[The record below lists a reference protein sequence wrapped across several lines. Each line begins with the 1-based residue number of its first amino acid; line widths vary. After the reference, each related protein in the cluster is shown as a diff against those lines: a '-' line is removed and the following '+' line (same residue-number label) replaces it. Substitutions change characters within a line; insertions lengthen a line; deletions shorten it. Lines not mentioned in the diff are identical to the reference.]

1 MIEIDFFL
9 NHVRNFRLMTGLS
22 LDAGADA
29 NHALHLS
36 LLVEEMDE
44 FLAADTLADRAD
56 ALADT
61 VTVACGYLLDAGDH
75 CRADV
80 LRIVENCQRTAD
92 AWGIDLPGAFL
103 LVHESNMSKL
113 VLGDAELRATL
124 AKYDAE
130 GVGLDVRHVGEQ
142 LGIPV
147 MAVYAAQDGRYPRG
161 KLLKGAT
168 YHQPAWD
175 RVGVWQR

>member
-1 MIEIDFFL
+1 MLDIDFFL
-9 NHVRNFRLMTGLS
+9 KHVRDFRQMTGLS
-22 LDAGADA
+22 IDAGADA

-44 FLAADTLADRAD
+44 YLAASDLAERAD
-56 ALADT
+56 ALADV

-80 LRIVENCQRTAD
+80 YRIVENCQRSAD
-92 AWGIDLPGAFL
+92 AWGIDMAGAFL

-113 VLGDAELRATL
+113 IVGDAELRATL
-124 AKYDAE
+124 AKYEAE
-130 GVGLDVRHVGEQ
+130 GVGLDIHPMGESN
-142 LGIPV
+142 GVPV
-147 MAVYAAQDGRYPRG
+147 MAAYAAADGRYPRG
-161 KLLKGAT
+161 KLLNGAS

>member
-9 NHVRNFRLMTGLS
+9 KRVREFRACTGLS
-22 LDAGADA
+22 LDAGEAAD
-29 NHALHLS
+29 HSLHLA
-36 LLVEEMDE
+36 LLVEEFDE
-44 FLAADTLADRAD
+44 FLAAETLEDRAD
-56 ALADT
+56 ALADV
-61 VTVACGYLLDAGDH
+61 VTIACGYLLDAGDH